1 MFKKIAGYCQF
12 DVFSV
17 SFGVNAGEVFL
28 DLKVRNVQ
36 MVYCGDVF
44 ADAMVERKKGKE
56 ND

>member
-1 MFKKIAGYCQF
+1 M
-12 DVFSV
+12 
-17 SFGVNAGEVFL
+17 NAGEFFL

-44 ADAMVERKKGKE
+44 ADAMVERKKGKKDGKE